1 MADSAPVMARYSA
14 HQGEQSALHQYILL
28 FTAKVVVMIS
38 LENLLLFIPMA
49 AILVMLPGPDFALI
63 AKISLLNGRPQGQA
77 AACGVALG
85 ICVHTTAAM
94 LGISAIIAQSIL
106 WFSVLK
112 YVGAAYLIWLG
123 VQALRHSGAVSAAVV
138 KTAPRDGGDARAD
151 VRPGAPA
158 TARAIAPA
166 DARPGAPADVHVIAP
181 GTAENPVAAPR
192 LSSRQWWSF
201 FCQGFLTNALN
212 PKAVIIFLTFLPQFT
227 DPHAPLA
234 PQFLELGGIMSA
246 LCLFWFV
253 PLAYMLGRVR
263 HIFENSRFQL
273 WLQRFTG
280 FIFIAFGLK
289 LAAAQSR

>member
-1 MADSAPVMARYSA
+1 MLTADSAPVMARYSA
-14 HQGEQSALHQYILL
+14 HQGGQSALHQCILL

-138 KTAPRDGGDARAD
+138 KTAPRDGGNACAH
-151 VRPGAPA
+151 V
-158 TARAIAPA
+158 PA
-166 DARPGAPADVHVIAP
+166 DTREAAHNPAAHPA
-181 GTAENPVAAPR
+181 ANPAANPAAHPAAKAR

-263 HIFENSRFQL
+263 HVFENSRFQL